1 LSSDVDDDVEDVS
14 AELSV
19 AVSLF
24 AVVSLF
30 TAVSLAGAFRPP

>member
-1 LSSDVDDDVEDVS
+1 LSSDVEDVVVDADS
-14 AELSV
+14 DPAV

-30 TAVSLAGAFRPP
+30 TAVSMAGAFRPP